1 MAAVV
6 LVPDVIPEK
15 GTLVAGTVEVQV
27 GATPVPADVK
37 NCPLVP
43 AVLPGMRAPEN
54 WTLPVT
60 SSFCPGAV
68 VPMPTLPVLSITTL
82 LFAKA
87 EPPV

>member
-68 VPMPTLPVLSITTL
+68 VPMPTLPVFVICIATVPAL
-82 LFAKA
+82 
-87 EPPV
+87 